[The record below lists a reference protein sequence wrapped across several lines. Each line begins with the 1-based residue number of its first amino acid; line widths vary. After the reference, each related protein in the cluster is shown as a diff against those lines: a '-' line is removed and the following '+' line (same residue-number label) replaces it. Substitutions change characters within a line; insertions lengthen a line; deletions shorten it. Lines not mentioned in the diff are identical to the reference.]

1 MDGRTSPASRRA
13 IFLDRDG
20 TITIDTGYPADPGEV
35 ELLPGAAH
43 GLRTLG
49 DRGWALVLVS
59 NQSGVGRGMIT
70 PEQAQAVHDRL
81 MVELRAS
88 GVELDGAY
96 YCPHSPEDDCE
107 CRKPRSG
114 LLRRAAAEL
123 RLDLAGSVMVGDRQS
138 DVEAGRGAG
147 CRTVLLGSGEGDP
160 DVRAADWA
168 ELVTTVTDS
177 PR

>member
-1 MDGRTSPASRRA
+1 VPTPRASRRA

-20 TITIDTGYPADPGEV
+20 TITIDTGYPSDPDEV
-35 ELLPGAAH
+35 ELLPGAAD
-43 GLRTLG
+43 GLRTLR

-70 PEQAQAVHDRL
+70 PEQAQAVHNRL
-81 MVELRAS
+81 TVTLGAA
-88 GVELDGAY
+88 GVEFDGAY
-96 YCPHSPEDDCE
+96 YCPHAPGEACE

-123 RLDLAGSVMVGDRQS
+123 GLDLAGSVMVGDRQS
-138 DVEAGRGAG
+138 DVEAGRDAG
-147 CRTVLLGSGEGDP
+147 CTTILLGPGEGDP

-168 ELVTTVTDS
+168 ELLDTVTN
-177 PR
+177 PGP

>member
-70 PEQAQAVHDRL
+70 PEQAKAVHDRL

>member
-1 MDGRTSPASRRA
+1 VPTSPANRRA

-20 TITIDTGYPADPGEV
+20 TITIDTGYPSDPKDV
-35 ELLPGAAH
+35 ELLPGAAD
-43 GLRTLG
+43 GLRTLR

-59 NQSGVGRGMIT
+59 NQSAVGRGMIT
-70 PEQAQAVHDRL
+70 AEQAQAVHDRL
-81 MVELRAS
+81 MVVLRAS

-96 YCPHSPEDDCE
+96 YCPHSPDDACG

-123 RLDLAGSVMVGDRQS
+123 QLELAGSVMVGDRQS
-138 DVEAGRGAG
+138 DVEAGRDAG
-147 CRTVLLGSGEGDP
+147 CTTVLLGPGEGDP

-168 ELVTTVTDS
+168 ELLATVTDAQL
-177 PR
+177 

>member
-1 MDGRTSPASRRA
+1 MPASRARRRA

-20 TITIDTGYPADPGEV
+20 TVTIDTGYPSDPDEV
-35 ELLPGAAH
+35 ELLPGAAD
-43 GLRTLG
+43 GLRTLR

-59 NQSGVGRGMIT
+59 NQSGVGRGLIT
-70 PEQAQAVHDRL
+70 PEQAQVVHDRL
-81 MVELRAS
+81 MVTLRAS

-96 YCPHSPEDDCE
+96 YCPHAPDDACE

-138 DVEAGRGAG
+138 DVEAGKEAG
-147 CRTVLLGSGEGDP
+147 CRTVLLGGGKGDP

-168 ELVTTVTDS
+168 ELLSRVADG
-177 PR
+177 RL

>member
-1 MDGRTSPASRRA
+1 MPTSPASRRA

-20 TITIDTGYPADPGEV
+20 TITIDTGYPSDPDDV
-35 ELLPGAAH
+35 ELLPGAAE
-43 GLRTLG
+43 GLRTLR

-81 MVELRAS
+81 MSELRTT
-88 GVELDGAY
+88 GVEFDGTY
-96 YCPHSPEDDCE
+96 YCPHAPDDACE
-107 CRKPRSG
+107 CRKPGSG

-138 DVEAGRGAG
+138 DVEAGRDAG
-147 CRTVLLGSGEGDP
+147 CTTVLLGPGEGDP
-160 DVRAADWA
+160 DLRAGDWE
-168 ELVTTVTDS
+168 ELLATVMDARS
-177 PR
+177 

>member
-1 MDGRTSPASRRA
+1 VPTSPASRCA

-20 TITIDTGYPADPGEV
+20 TITIDTGYPSDPDEV
-35 ELLPGAAH
+35 ELLPGAAD
-43 GLRTLG
+43 GLRTLR

-59 NQSGVGRGMIT
+59 NQSAVGRGMIT

-81 MVELRAS
+81 IVVLRAS

-96 YCPHSPEDDCE
+96 YCPHAPHDDCE

-123 RLDLAGSVMVGDRQS
+123 RLELAGSVMVGDRQS
-138 DVEAGRGAG
+138 DIEAGRDAG
-147 CRTVLLGSGEGDP
+147 CTTVLLGPGEGDP
-160 DVRAADWA
+160 DVRAADWP
-168 ELVTTVTDS
+168 ELLATVTDA
-177 PR
+177 PP